1 VLAESAAIVNY
12 LINKYGAGRFIPPE
26 SGYIDNLYYSRHA
39 DGTLMPVYANWL
51 VFTII
56 PEVAPFFVRPIL
68 RMILS
73 FVMNLLVLPKMR
85 ANIAMLEAHLAK
97 RPGKFIAGGDEPTEA
112 DFLIIFPFEGLCT
125 RPDESGVGEHIKA
138 YVEMVH
144 ERPAYKRGLEK
155 GGPYDLRFT

>member
-1 VLAESAAIVNY
+1 
-12 LINKYGAGRFIPPE
+12 
-26 SGYIDNLYYSRHA
+26 
-39 DGTLMPVYANWL
+39 MPVCVNWL

-56 PEVAPFFVRPIL
+56 PDASPFFVRPFL

-73 FVMNLLVLPKMR
+73 FLMNVWVYPRLR

-112 DFLIIFPFEGLCT
+112 DFLIIFPFEQLCT
-125 RPDESGVGEHIKA
+125 KPDESGVGEHIKA
-138 YVEMVH
+138 YVDMVH